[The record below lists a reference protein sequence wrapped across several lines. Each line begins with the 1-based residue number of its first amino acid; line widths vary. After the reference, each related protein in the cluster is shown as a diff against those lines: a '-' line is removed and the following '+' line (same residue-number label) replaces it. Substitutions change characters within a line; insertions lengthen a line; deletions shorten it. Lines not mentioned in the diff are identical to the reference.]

1 MNKILELIKI
11 GDVAVSE
18 QKVVETTPIS
28 SPDDKEES
36 KPEKESTS
44 TKKSKSKKQSRGIGR
59 AELQKDEEDKELNSF
74 KENIFVVFVE
84 CETPGNVGFL
94 ARTMA
99 NFGLKNLVLINPPT
113 LTKEAYYQATHGKYI
128 VENAKIYKTLDEFY
142 QSQRIDFKVASTG
155 MAGGSYNLSRI
166 PIKPE
171 ELGKTLNISNKIAI
185 LFGREGNGLTNKEIE
200 ESDICVSIP
209 TDPTYPI
216 MNISHAAAIIFYELF
231 KNKHDFGVKGLEES
245 SGLEKEYLLKDMQD
259 LINSLDIPDHKKR
272 TGMKSFKNI
281 INRAF
286 ITGRE
291 AHTLK
296 GILRRLKNKI
306 GEK

>member
-1 MNKILELIKI
+1 M
-11 GDVAVSE
+11 SE
-18 QKVVETTPIS
+18 QKVMETASMS
-28 SPDDKEES
+28 SPDKKEES
-36 KPEKESTS
+36 KSEEKSTS
-44 TKKSKSKKQSRGIGR
+44 ARKAASKKQSRGTGR
-59 AELQKDEEDKELNSF
+59 VKLVREKEEQEISLF
-74 KENIFVVFVE
+74 KENIYIVFVE
-84 CETPGNVGFL
+84 CETPGNIGFL

-99 NFGLKNLVLINPPT
+99 NFGLKNLILINPPT
-113 LTKEAYYQATHGKYI
+113 LTNEAFYQATHGKYI
-128 VENAKIYKTLDEFY
+128 VENAKIFPTLDDFY

-171 ELGKTLNISNKIAI
+171 DLGKSINVSNKTAI

-200 ESDICVSIP
+200 NCDICVSIP

-231 KNKHDFGVKGLEES
+231 KNKHEYGVEGLVES
-245 SGLEKEYLLKDMQD
+245 SDLEKEYLVKDMQE
-259 LINSLDIPDHKKR
+259 LINYLDIPEHKK
-272 TGMKSFKNI
+272 KNGLKTFNNI
-281 INRAF
+281 VSRAF

-296 GILRRLKNKI
+296 GILRRLKIKL
-306 GEK
+306 GEQ

>member
-1 MNKILELIKI
+1 MIKI
-11 GDVAVSE
+11 GDTAVSE
-18 QKVVETTPIS
+18 QKIVDTTAMS
-28 SPDDKEES
+28 SPKKEEKS
-36 KPEKESTS
+36 EAEKKSTS
-44 TKKSKSKKQSRGIGR
+44 TKKSKPKIQSRGTGR
-59 AELQKDEEDKELNSF
+59 GKLKREKEENEVNHF
-74 KENIFVVFVE
+74 KKNIYIVFVE
-84 CETPGNVGFL
+84 CETPGNIGFL

-99 NFGLKNLVLINPPT
+99 NFGLENLILINPPK
-113 LTKEAYYQATHGKYI
+113 LTNDAFYQATHGKYI

-142 QSQRIDFKVASTG
+142 QSHRIDFKVASTG

-166 PIKPE
+166 PVTPE
-171 ELGKTLNISNKIAI
+171 ELGKSLNASNKIAI
-185 LFGREGNGLTNKEIE
+185 LFGREGNGLTNREIE

-231 KNKHDFGVKGLEES
+231 KNKHDFGLKGLEES
-245 SGLEKEYLLKDMQD
+245 TALEKEYLLKDMHD
-259 LINSLDIPDHKKR
+259 LIESLDIPEHKKKN
-272 TGMKSFKNI
+272 GLKSFKNI

-296 GILRRLKNKI
+296 GILRRLKIKI
-306 GEK
+306 GEE

>member
-1 MNKILELIKI
+1 MIKI
-11 GDVAVSE
+11 GDAAVSE
-18 QKVVETTPIS
+18 QKVVETASMS
-28 SPDDKEES
+28 SPEKKEES
-36 KPEKESTS
+36 ESKEKSTS
-44 TKKSKSKKQSRGIGR
+44 SKKAASKKQSRGTGR
-59 AELQKDEEDKELNSF
+59 VKLVREKEEQEINLF
-74 KENIFVVFVE
+74 KENIFIVFVE
-84 CETPGNVGFL
+84 CETPGNIGFL

-99 NFGLKNLVLINPPT
+99 NFGLKNLILINPPT
-113 LTKEAYYQATHGKYI
+113 LTNEAFYQATHGKYI
-128 VENAKIYKTLDEFY
+128 VENAKIFPTLDDFY

-171 ELGKTLNISNKIAI
+171 ELGKSINISNKTAI
-185 LFGREGNGLTNKEIE
+185 LFGREGNGLTNKEIDDC
-200 ESDICVSIP
+200 DICVSIP

-231 KNKHDFGVKGLEES
+231 KNKHEFGVEGLVES
-245 SGLEKEYLLKDMQD
+245 SDLEKEYLIKDMQE
-259 LINSLDIPDHKKR
+259 LIDYLDIPEHKKR
-272 TGMKSFKNI
+272 NGLKTFNNI
-281 INRAF
+281 VSRAF

-296 GILRRLKNKI
+296 GILRRLKIKL

>member
-1 MNKILELIKI
+1 MELIKI
-11 GDVAVSE
+11 GDAAVSE
-18 QKVVETTPIS
+18 QKVVETSSMS
-28 SPDDKEES
+28 SPEKKEES
-36 KPEKESTS
+36 APEKESTS
-44 TKKSKSKKQSRGIGR
+44 TKKSKAKKQSRGTGR
-59 AELQKDEEDKELNSF
+59 VKLVREQEEQEVSLF
-74 KENIFVVFVE
+74 KENIYVVFVE

-113 LTKEAYYQATHGKYI
+113 LTNDAYYQATHGKYI
-128 VENAKIYKTLDEFY
+128 VENAKIYPTLDDFY

-155 MAGGSYNLSRI
+155 TVGGSYNLARI

-171 ELGKTLNISNKIAI
+171 ELGKSINVSNKTAI

-200 ESDICVSIP
+200 DCDICVSIP

-231 KNKHDFGVKGLEES
+231 KNRHEYGAEGLSES
-245 SGLEKEYLLKDMQD
+245 TDLEKEYLIKDMKE
-259 LINSLDIPDHKKR
+259 LIDSLDIPDHKKR
-272 TGMKSFKNI
+272 NGIKTFNNI
-281 INRAF
+281 ISRAF

-291 AHTLK
+291 AHTFK
-296 GILRRLKNKI
+296 GILRRLKQKLVDN
-306 GEK
+306 EKN

>member
-1 MNKILELIKI
+1 MELIKI
-11 GDVAVSE
+11 SDTAVSE
-18 QKVVETTPIS
+18 QKVVDTSAMS
-28 SPDDKEES
+28 SPEKKEES
-36 KPEKESTS
+36 TAEKKSAS
-44 TKKSKSKKQSRGIGR
+44 TKKSKNKTQSRGSARIKLAR
-59 AELQKDEEDKELNSF
+59 EQEEKEVNHF
-74 KENIFVVFVE
+74 KENIYVVFVE
-84 CETPGNVGFL
+84 CETPGNIGFL

-99 NFGLKNLVLINPPT
+99 NFGLKNLILINPPK
-113 LTKEAYYQATHGKYI
+113 LTDEAYYQATHGKYI
-128 VENAKIYKTLDEFY
+128 VENAKVYKTLDEFY

-166 PIKPE
+166 PIRPD
-171 ELGKTLNISNKIAI
+171 ELGKSMNVSNKIAI
-185 LFGREGNGLTNKEIE
+185 LFGREGDGLTNKEITDC
-200 ESDICVSIP
+200 DICVSIP

-231 KNKHDFGVKGLEES
+231 KNKHDFGVRGLEES
-245 SGLEKEYLLKDMQD
+245 SGLEKEYLVKDMED

-272 TGMKSFKNI
+272 NGLKTFRNI

-306 GEK
+306 GEQ

>member
-1 MNKILELIKI
+1 MELIKI
-11 GDVAVSE
+11 GDTAVSE
-18 QKVVETTPIS
+18 QKVVETTTMTSEEP
-28 SPDDKEES
+28 KEES
-36 KPEKESTS
+36 TSEKQSTS
-44 TKKSKSKKQSRGIGR
+44 TKKSKHKAQSRGTVRSKIVK
-59 AELQKDEEDKELNSF
+59 EQEDEEVSLF
-74 KENIFVVFVE
+74 KENIYIVFVE
-84 CETPGNVGFL
+84 CETPGNIGFL

-113 LTKEAYYQATHGKYI
+113 LTNDAYYQATHGKYI
-128 VENAKIYKTLDEFY
+128 VENAKIFPTLDEFY

-166 PIKPE
+166 PLKPE
-171 ELGKTLNISNKIAI
+171 ELGKSMNVSNKIAI

-231 KNKHDFGVKGLEES
+231 KNKHEFGVEGLNES
-245 SGLEKEYLLKDMQD
+245 TDLEKDYLLKDMSD
-259 LINSLDIPDHKKR
+259 LIDSLEIPDHKKR
-272 TGMKSFKNI
+272 NGLKTFNNI
-281 INRAF
+281 ISRAF
-286 ITGRE
+286 ITSRE
-291 AHTLK
+291 AHTFK